1 MRIIG
6 LTGPTGAG
14 KSTLC
19 EKFESLGIPCIN
31 TDDIYHSITSYTS
44 PCVKD
49 LQATFGD
56 EIIDERGALDRVAL
70 AKLVFQSENSD
81 KNLSSLN
88 AITHKYVW
96 NETNSIL
103 TQYKNRGKRIAVID
117 APALFSSTTFVEA
130 CNLIISV
137 ICDKEIRIERI
148 TKRDGISR
156 EKVLARMAAQP
167 SDEFFIE
174 NSDYYVR
181 SENGKE
187 DMIRQLEEIFKQ
199 EDINIK

>member
-44 PCVKD
+44 PCVKE

-81 KNLSSLN
+81 ENLSSLN

-103 TQYKNRGKRIAVID
+103 TQYKNRGKKIAVID
-117 APALFSSTTFVEA
+117 APALFSSKTFVEA

-156 EKVLARMAAQP
+156 EKALARMAAQP

-174 NSDYYVR
+174 NSDYYINNFGTEEEMH
-181 SENGKE
+181 S
-187 DMIRQLEEIFKQ
+187 QLLTILDQ
-199 EDINIK
+199 EGIYF

>member
-1 MRIIG
+1 M
-6 LTGPTGAG
+6 
-14 KSTLC
+14 
-19 EKFESLGIPCIN
+19 
-31 TDDIYHSITSYTS
+31 
-44 PCVKD
+44 
-49 LQATFGD
+49 
-56 EIIDERGALDRVAL
+56 
-70 AKLVFQSENSD
+70 
-81 KNLSSLN
+81 
-88 AITHKYVW
+88 
-96 NETNSIL
+96 
-103 TQYKNRGKRIAVID
+103 
-117 APALFSSTTFVEA
+117 
-130 CNLIISV
+130 IISV

>member
-1 MRIIG
+1 MLVIG

-44 PCVKD
+44 PCVKE

-81 KNLSSLN
+81 ENLSSLN

-117 APALFSSTTFVEA
+117 APALFSSKTFVEA

-199 EDINIK
+199 EDIHIK

>member
-44 PCVKD
+44 PCVKE

-81 KNLSSLN
+81 ENLSSLN

-117 APALFSSTTFVEA
+117 APALFSSKTFVEA

-156 EKVLARMAAQP
+156 ERVLARMAAQP

>member
-31 TDDIYHSITSYTS
+31 TDDIYHTITSYTS
-44 PCVKD
+44 PCVKE

-81 KNLSSLN
+81 ENLSSLN

-103 TQYKNRGKRIAVID
+103 TQYKNRGKRITLRAG
-117 APALFSSTTFVEA
+117 
-130 CNLIISV
+130 
-137 ICDKEIRIERI
+137 
-148 TKRDGISR
+148 KRY
-156 EKVLARMAAQP
+156 ARL
-167 SDEFFIE
+167 
-174 NSDYYVR
+174 YV
-181 SENGKE
+181 
-187 DMIRQLEEIFKQ
+187 
-199 EDINIK
+199 